1 MRNVFILQCITSQV
15 LRSKAPFTPSQP
27 SHPPVHFS
35 GHSLT
40 SMVRRMS
47 VICVLWHP
55 PDIRSDKICWKQ
67 TYRDTFSIRPVGWM
81 GWKWTGGRFSWDLP
95 IEESG
100 TLTGQSLHSER
111 IPPCERGLKVQMTF
125 YLLQLYSTLNCMKT
139 PECPSDLICSIWSAL
154 H

>member
-1 MRNVFILQCITSQV
+1 MYDHLSPLYLLHRNPHITGRWEMSLFYNV
-15 LRSKAPFTPSQP
+15 SPARFLGVRPL
-27 SHPPVHFS
+27 SHHHNHPIHLSIFRATHWLLWWD
-35 GHSLT
+35 GCQW
-40 SMVRRMS
+40 
-47 VICVLWHP
+47 ICVLWHP
-55 PDIRSDKICWKQ
+55 PGIRSDKICWKQ

-125 YLLQLYSTLNCMKT
+125 YLLQLYS
-139 PECPSDLICSIWSAL
+139 